1 MALSGSSNRNT
12 GQDSGVTAIVGRLSL
27 LLVVLCLAATGA
39 SARGKSKFDAID
51 SCLKTGSAWNYRTS
65 ICEQADPGPVDLIR
79 VYKRNHWMAVY
90 RNGQIVREFFVS
102 LGRGGLGPK
111 RRQGDGRVPEGVYPI
126 TRHNP
131 YSGYHRSLRIGYPTV
146 EQVTAAQEAGFSAG
160 GDIMIH
166 GLPNGDGWI
175 GSRQMRLDWTEGCIA
190 MTNPEIEW
198 LYRAVADGTPI
209 EIYP

>member
-1 MALSGSSNRNT
+1 MT
-12 GQDSGVTAIVGRLSL
+12 IGRLSL
-27 LLVVLCLAATGA
+27 LVLLLSFAGVEA

-51 SCLKTGSAWNYRTS
+51 DCLKSGAAWNYRTNL
-65 ICEQADPGPVDLIR
+65 CDPMDAGPVDLIR

-90 RNGQIVREFFVS
+90 RDGQIVREFFVS

-111 RRQGDGRVPEGVYPI
+111 RRWGDGRVPEGVYPI
-126 TRHNP
+126 TAHN
-131 YSGYHRSLRIGYPTV
+131 SHSSYHLSLRIGYPTA
-146 EQVTAAQEAGFSAG
+146 QQASAAREAGLNAG

-190 MTNPEIEW
+190 LTNPEIEW

>member
-1 MALSGSSNRNT
+1 ML
-12 GQDSGVTAIVGRLSL
+12 VRLTL
-27 LLVVLCLAATGA
+27 LLALLCVAGAGA
-39 SARGKSKFDAID
+39 SARGKSEFDAID
-51 SCLKTGSAWNYRTS
+51 KCLKSGAAWNYRTS
-65 ICEQADPGPVDLIR
+65 VCVMGDPGPVDLIR
-79 VYKRNHWMAVY
+79 VYKSNHWMAVY
-90 RNGQIVREFFVS
+90 RNGAIIREFFVS

-111 RRQGDGRVPEGVYPI
+111 RQRGDGRVPEGVYPI
-126 TRHNP
+126 TQHNP

-146 EQVTAAQEAGFSAG
+146 AQAAAAQEAGFSAG

>member
-1 MALSGSSNRNT
+1 MALSGGAERHAGGDSNVIGIRAF
-12 GQDSGVTAIVGRLSL
+12 VLL
-27 LLVVLCLAATGA
+27 LLVAIAGTGA

-51 SCLKTGSAWNYRTS
+51 ACLKSASAWNYRTS
-65 ICEQADPGPVDLIR
+65 VCEPSDAGPIDLIR

-90 RNGQIVREFFVS
+90 RGGRIVREFFVS

-111 RRQGDGRVPEGVYPI
+111 QQRGDGRVPEGIYPI
-126 TRHNP
+126 TKHNP
-131 YSGYHRSLRIGYPTV
+131 SSAYHLSLRIGYPTGG
-146 EQVTAAQEAGFSAG
+146 QMAAAQEAGVNAG

-198 LYRAVADGTPI
+198 LYRAAADGTPI

>member
-1 MALSGSSNRNT
+1 MT
-12 GQDSGVTAIVGRLSL
+12 IGRLSL
-27 LLVVLCLAATGA
+27 LVLLLCFAGVEA

-51 SCLKTGSAWNYRTS
+51 DCLQSGAAWNYRTNL
-65 ICEQADPGPVDLIR
+65 CDPMDAGPVDLIR

-90 RNGQIVREFFVS
+90 RDGQIVREFFVS

-111 RRQGDGRVPEGVYPI
+111 RRWGDGRVPEGVYPI
-126 TRHNP
+126 TAHN
-131 YSGYHRSLRIGYPTV
+131 SHSSYHLSLRIGYPTA
-146 EQVTAAQEAGFSAG
+146 QQASAAREAGLNAG

-190 MTNPEIEW
+190 LTNPEIEW

>member
-1 MALSGSSNRNT
+1 MTL
-12 GQDSGVTAIVGRLSL
+12 GRLSYL
-27 LLVVLCLAATGA
+27 LLLLCFADAGA
-39 SARGKSKFDAID
+39 SARGKFDAVD
-51 SCLKTGSAWNYRTS
+51 ACLKSGAAWNYRTS
-65 ICEQADPGPVDLIR
+65 VCEPVDPGPVDLIR
-79 VYKRNHWMAVY
+79 VYKRDHWMAVY
-90 RNGQIVREFFVS
+90 RDGQIVREFFVS

-111 RRQGDGRVPEGVYPI
+111 KRWGDGRVPEGVYPI
-126 TRHNP
+126 TAHNP
-131 YSGYHRSLRIGYPTV
+131 RSSYHLSLRIGYPTA
-146 EQVTAAQEAGFSAG
+146 QQASAAREAGLNAG

-166 GLPNGDGWI
+166 GLPNGNGWI

>member
-1 MALSGSSNRNT
+1 MNPRG
-12 GQDSGVTAIVGRLSL
+12 II
-27 LLVVLCLAATGA
+27 CLAVIVLIALAGTEA
-39 SARGKSKFDAID
+39 AARGQFDAVD
-51 SCLKTGSAWNYRTS
+51 ACLKSGAAWNYRTHV
-65 ICEQADPGPVDLIR
+65 CEASDPGPVDLIR

-111 RRQGDGRVPEGVYPI
+111 RKWGDGRVPEGVYPI

-131 YSGYHRSLRIGYPTV
+131 RSAYHLSLRIGYPTAQ
-146 EQVTAAQEAGFSAG
+146 QVAAAQEAGLNAG

-175 GSRQMRLDWTEGCIA
+175 GSRQMRIDWTEGCIA

>member
-1 MALSGSSNRNT
+1 MT
-12 GQDSGVTAIVGRLSL
+12 IGRLSL
-27 LLVVLCLAATGA
+27 LVLLVCFAGSGTF
-39 SARGKSKFDAID
+39 ARGKFDAID
-51 SCLKTGSAWNYRTS
+51 NCLKSGAAWNYRTNL
-65 ICEQADPGPVDLIR
+65 CDPMDPGPVDLIR
-79 VYKRNHWMAVY
+79 VYKRNHWMTVY
-90 RNGQIVREFFVS
+90 RDGQIVREFFVS

-111 RRQGDGRVPEGVYPI
+111 RRWGDGRVPEGVYPI
-126 TRHNP
+126 TAHN
-131 YSGYHRSLRIGYPTV
+131 SRSSYHLSLRIGYPTA
-146 EQVTAAQEAGFSAG
+146 QQSATAREAGLNAG

-190 MTNPEIEW
+190 LTNPEIEW

>member
-1 MALSGSSNRNT
+1 MAVPGSAERHA
-12 GQDSGVTAIVGRLSL
+12 GQDPGLKPVVGRLSL
-27 LLVVLCLAATGA
+27 LMLLLCVAGTGA
-39 SARGKSKFDAID
+39 SARGKSKFDAVD
-51 SCLKTGSAWNYRTS
+51 ACLKSGAAWDYRTS
-65 ICEQADPGPVDLIR
+65 VCGAADPGPVDLIR
-79 VYKRNHWMAVY
+79 VYKKNHWMAVY
-90 RNGQIVREFFVS
+90 RGDTIVREFFVS

-111 RRQGDGRVPEGVYPI
+111 RHYGDGRVPEGVYPI
-126 TRHNP
+126 TAHNP
-131 YSGYHRSLRIGYPTV
+131 RSGYHLSLRIGYPTAQ
-146 EQVTAAQEAGFSAG
+146 QVAAAHEAGLSAG

>member
-1 MALSGSSNRNT
+1 M
-12 GQDSGVTAIVGRLSL
+12 TAMVGRLSL
-27 LLVVLCLAATGA
+27 LLVLLCCAGSGA
-39 SARGKSKFDAID
+39 LARGKSKFDAID
-51 SCLKTGSAWNYRTS
+51 RCLKSGAAWNYRTS
-65 ICEQADPGPVDLIR
+65 ICQQADPGPVDLIR
-79 VYKRNHWMAVY
+79 VYKRDHWMAVY
-90 RNGQIVREFFVS
+90 RNGQIVREFFVA
-102 LGRGGLGPK
+102 LGRGGLAPK
-111 RRQGDGRVPEGVYPI
+111 MRWGDGRVPEGVYPI
-126 TRHNP
+126 TAHNP
-131 YSGYHRSLRIGYPTV
+131 RSGYYLSLRIGYPTAQ
-146 EQVTAAQEAGFSAG
+146 QVASAQEAGSHPG

>member
-1 MALSGSSNRNT
+1 MPVL
-12 GQDSGVTAIVGRLSL
+12 GRI
-27 LLVVLCLAATGA
+27 LLVLALVGLAAPDA
-39 SARGKSKFDAID
+39 SARRKSKFDAID
-51 SCLKTGSAWNYRTS
+51 ACLKTGAAWNYRTNV
-65 ICEQADPGPVDLIR
+65 CEASDPGPVDLIR

-90 RNGQIVREFFVS
+90 RNGRIVREFFVS

-111 RRQGDGRVPEGVYPI
+111 QQRGDRRVPEGAYLI
-126 TRHNP
+126 TAHNP
-131 YSGYHRSLRIGYPTV
+131 RSAFHLSLRIGYPKA
-146 EQVTAAQEAGFSAG
+146 EQVAFAQEAGVHAG